1 MRSRKTERIM
11 FRCNASRR
19 IRFTSKGDHYE
30 FIHRHD
36 LSRGSPTMR
45 LLLLGGVPMHLM
57 LSAAAGGLEHSTAG
71 MNDLRRERENVG
83 FVPAKL
89 AVRITVRK

>member
-1 MRSRKTERIM
+1 
-11 FRCNASRR
+11 
-19 IRFTSKGDHYE
+19 
-30 FIHRHD
+30 
-36 LSRGSPTMR
+36 
-45 LLLLGGVPMHLM
+45 MHLM
-57 LSAAAGGLEHSTAG
+57 LSAAAGGLEHSTAR